1 MRSSP
6 PSAYLKECQCQVS
19 KNWLHSYEV
28 ISSQFI
34 SQGHPSSCVFF
45 IECNLSAWDL
55 QENRS
60 IFTKCSCWFQ
70 RLLGYLLMEISC
82 SMAAVVWMICYIQ
95 TRVTVDIFPI
105 TEAFFFRYRVGF
117 SICCLTFLWQQKS
130 VSEIIVLPV
139 LTASVLRVNLTAR
152 FTSSVQ
158 NVMRLLSGQMT
169 SVPQMKWCIMTNS
182 IMFGL
187 A

>member
-1 MRSSP
+1 MQLLVLETFGLP
-6 PSAYLKECQCQVS
+6 AYGNKLL
-19 KNWLHSYEV
+19 N
-28 ISSQFI
+28 
-34 SQGHPSSCVFF
+34 GSSC
-45 IECNLSAWDL
+45 LDDL
-55 QENRS
+55 LYSNQSYCRYFSYYRS
-60 IFTKCSCWFQ
+60 I
-70 RLLGYLLMEISC
+70 
-82 SMAAVVWMICYIQ
+82 
-95 TRVTVDIFPI
+95 
-105 TEAFFFRYRVGF
+105 FFRYRVGF
-117 SICCLTFLWQQKS
+117 SICCLTFLWQQKP